1 MKRIILILIGI
12 TFLALG
18 LIYGSIVEIT
28 TQPAHRIG
36 TILLTV
42 LIIFSFYILIN
53 NCLKIP
59 IKYLKYAFILLISLL
74 MIPYLWIGLWSVPQA
89 IITSNYP
96 LWNDVSISTNKDN
109 KVLIGQWIEISG
121 SIHSMQT
128 RKLIYDFKNGIRI
141 SYIYPE
147 NKINGQ
153 WTVHQIGFGKDTV
166 INVIFEKGRI
176 KN

>member
-1 MKRIILILIGI
+1 
-12 TFLALG
+12 
-18 LIYGSIVEIT
+18 
-28 TQPAHRIG
+28 
-36 TILLTV
+36 
-42 LIIFSFYILIN
+42 
-53 NCLKIP
+53 
-59 IKYLKYAFILLISLL
+59 